1 MLELETAGRMK
12 SATII
17 GIDLGTTNSCAAI
30 VEGDGQVKLIPYK
43 GGDYIIPSVF
53 AVDDKGNE
61 LVGHEAKRQWQLNP
75 KNTVY
80 GAKRLVGRSFR
91 SEIVETMKQ
100 VAGYTVRAGPHNDV
114 VVEAGRKEF
123 SMQEV
128 SARIL
133 RKIQEVASDYL
144 KRPIRRAVVTV
155 PAYFNDRQRQTVKDA
170 GKLVDLEVVRIINEP
185 TAAAL
190 AYAHGKELRE
200 TVVVYDL
207 GGGTFDVS
215 VIEVRDRVFEVKAT
229 AGDIFLGGIDFDNML
244 IRRVLDDFKSKT
256 KIDLATDP
264 VAMQRIRDLAERIK
278 CELSSREEAQ
288 FSIPF
293 ITMTPEGQPLNLETG
308 FSRQQLEELTSDL
321 LDRTIKI
328 VGKVLTD
335 AGVSTAQVGEVL
347 LVGGQ
352 TRMPAVQQ
360 RLTRFFGRSP
370 SRGVNPDEAVAI
382 GAALYAHSLE
392 DDTNLRLQLLD
403 VIPMAIGLE
412 RAGGSFHVVFP
423 RNAAIPNAKQ
433 LTATTSY
440 DQQTELAM
448 RIFQGDNEQ
457 VAKNELLGDFSFSG
471 IRADR
476 AGQVQVEITF
486 DVNVEGIL
494 TMHARDPDTGKEMKT
509 TVRVTQS

>member
-1 MLELETAGRMK
+1 MSDE
-12 SATII
+12 TII
-17 GIDLGTTNSCAAI
+17 GIDLGTANSCAAV
-30 VEGDGQVKLIPYK
+30 VEGDGEVKLIPHK
-43 GGDYIIPSVF
+43 GGDHIIPSVF
-53 AVDDKGNE
+53 AIDDKGNE

-100 VAGYTVRAGPHNDV
+100 LVGYSVRPGSHNDV
-114 VVEAGRKEF
+114 VIDIGRREF

-133 RKIQEVASDYL
+133 RKMQQVASNYL
-144 KRPIRRAVVTV
+144 RCPVKRAVVTV

-170 GKLVDLEVVRIINEP
+170 GKSVELEVVRIINEP
-185 TAAAL
+185 TAAAI
-190 AYAHGKELRE
+190 AYAHGRNLRE

-215 VIEVRDRVFEVKAT
+215 VIEIRDRVFEVKAT
-229 AGDIFLGGIDFDNML
+229 GGDIFLGGIDFDNAVM
-244 IRRVLDDFKSKT
+244 RHVLEEFKAKT
-256 KIDLATDP
+256 QINLTTDP
-264 VAMQRIRDLAERIK
+264 VAMQRIRDLSERSK
-278 CELSSREEAQ
+278 CDLSSREEVP
-288 FSIPF
+288 FNIPF
-293 ITMTPEGQPLNLETG
+293 ITMTQQGQPLNLETT
-308 FSRQQLEELTSDL
+308 FTRQKLEELTSAL
-321 LDRTIKI
+321 LDRTLKI
-328 VGKVLTD
+328 VARVLVD
-335 AGVSTAQVGEVL
+335 SGVSTHDVGEVL

-352 TRMPAVQQ
+352 TRMPAVQR
-360 RLTRFFGRSP
+360 RLTRLFGKP
-370 SRGVNPDEAVAI
+370 PTKGVNPDEAVAI
-382 GAALYAHSLE
+382 GAALYAHSLQ
-392 DDTNLRLQLLD
+392 DDSNLRLQLLD

-423 RNAAIPNAKQ
+423 RNAPIPNAKQ

-448 RIFQGDNEQ
+448 RIFQGDNDQ
-457 VAKNELLGDFSFSG
+457 VARNELLGDFSFSG
-471 IRADR
+471 IRPDR
-476 AGQVQVEITF
+476 AGEVKVEVTF

-494 TMHARDPDTGKEMKT
+494 TMHARDPATGKEMKT